1 MKKLSVLMLSL
12 VMTFGAMAQNFTFQK
27 GEKTFE
33 QKAIEYA
40 KQKRSGVH
48 TQTPKTNPAVAITI
62 NDIQAG
68 TVNATFTPAENV
80 TKYYFCGTETG
91 MIEELVEFYE
101 MFGLSMTV
109 AEYITYVAQ
118 DSSNVEMTVDVEG
131 FTPNTAS
138 SIYVAALLNDGTY
151 EVITSDFTT
160 LSLGGSGDA
169 TLTINVYDVAQTS
182 AFISITPN
190 DQSAHYGLV
199 LTTQEELDEIGFTT
213 DSLIAYFNGTEY
225 QKYYYELNEEMP
237 GLDPSTE
244 YLVYAMAFNADGV
257 ASELYEVSFT
267 TTYYGGEGLAEVA
280 MTATNPT
287 ANSFDISFV
296 PNDQTNYYYYLIAD
310 QSFYTDLGLETTAD
324 IAAWAQAN
332 QQKNYGELAGTVGD
346 LVMGTEYICYAI
358 PFNANNELGTVAQT
372 TITTLSLGGTGVAE
386 VEIVV
391 ENVETTTFDV
401 AFTMNEETAY
411 YYYLIAEETILE
423 EYGLTTQD
431 AILDYFA
438 QYGEATYENL
448 GGTISD
454 CVNGDLMKV
463 YTFPYNGNNEL
474 GTVNLVELVMGE
486 GVVGL
491 NDVMTSVEANLYPNP
506 ANSHINVSS
515 LSIIDRVQITN
526 VLGQIVMTK
535 EIGANGANI
544 NIESLE
550 AGNYFVTIYTNQGVA
565 TKKLLVK

>member
-118 DSSNVEMTVDVEG
+118 DSATAELTVDVVD

-199 LTTQEELDEIGFTT
+199 LTTQEELDEIGYTT

-225 QKYYYELNEEMP
+225 QKYYYELDEEMP

-372 TITTLSLGGTGVAE
+372 TITTLTLGGTGVAE
-386 VEIVV
+386 VAIEVAEV
-391 ENVETTTFDV
+391 EATSFYVEF
-401 AFTMNEETAY
+401 AMNQETAY
-411 YYYLIAEETILE
+411 FYYLIAEEEILE
-423 EYGLTTQD
+423 EYGLTTQE
-431 AILDYFA
+431 AIEEYFA
-438 QYGEATYENL
+438 AYGEAAYEDL
-448 GGTISD
+448 AGDVSD
-454 CVNGDLMKV
+454 LTDGSLVKV

-474 GTVNLVELVMGE
+474 GIVNLVDVRMGE

-491 NDVMTSVEANLYPNP
+491 NDVMTNVEANLYPNP
-506 ANSHINVSS
+506 ANQYFNVSS
-515 LSIIDRVQITN
+515 LSIIDRVQISN
-526 VLGQIVMTK
+526 VLGQVVMTK

>member
-12 VMTFGAMAQNFTFQK
+12 AMTFGAMAQNFTFQK

-68 TVNATFTPAENV
+68 TVNATFTPSENV
-80 TKYYFCGTETG
+80 VKYYFCGTETG
-91 MIEELVEFYE
+91 MIEDLVEFYE
-101 MFGLSMTV
+101 MFGMSMTV

-199 LTTQEELDEIGFTT
+199 LTTQAELDGIGFTT

-225 QKYYYELNEEMP
+225 QKYYYELDEEMP

-267 TTYYGGEGLAEVA
+267 TTYYGGEGLAEIA

-332 QQKNYGELAGTVGD
+332 QQKNYGELEGTVGD

-386 VEIVV
+386 VEIIVGEV
-391 ENVETTTFDV
+391 AETSFEV
-401 AFTMNEETAY
+401 AFEMNEETAY

-423 EYGLTTQD
+423 QYGLTTQD

-438 QYGEATYENL
+438 QNGEASYEDL
-448 GGTISD
+448 GGAIND
-454 CVNGDLMKV
+454 CVEGTIMKV
-463 YTFPYNGNNEL
+463 FTFPYNGNNEL
-474 GTVNLVELVMGE
+474 GTVNTVDILMGE

-491 NDVMTSVEANLYPNP
+491 NDVMTNVEANLYPNP
-506 ANSHINVSS
+506 ANQYFNVSS

-544 NIESLE
+544 NIENLE
-550 AGNYFVTIYTNQGVA
+550 AGNYFVTIYTKQGVA

>member
-27 GEKTFE
+27 GDKTFE

-68 TVNATFTPAENV
+68 TVNATFTPSENV
-80 TKYYFCGTETG
+80 VKYYFCGTETG
-91 MIEELVEFYE
+91 MIEDLVEFYE

-199 LTTQEELDEIGFTT
+199 LTTQEELDELGYTT

-225 QKYYYELNEEMP
+225 QKYYYELDEEMP

-267 TTYYGGEGLAEVA
+267 TTYYGGFGLAEVA

-310 QSFYTDLGLETTAD
+310 QSFYTELGLETTAD
-324 IAAWAQAN
+324 IAAWAQTN

-386 VEIVV
+386 VEIIVGEV
-391 ENVETTTFDV
+391 AETSFEV
-401 AFTMNEETAY
+401 AFEMNEETAY

-423 EYGLTTQD
+423 QYGLTTQD

-438 QYGEATYENL
+438 QNGEASYEDL
-448 GGTISD
+448 GGTIAD
-454 CVNGDLMKV
+454 CVEGTIMKV
-463 YTFPYNGNNEL
+463 FTFPYNANNTL
-474 GTVNLVELVMGE
+474 GTVNTVDILMGE

-491 NDVMTSVEANLYPNP
+491 NDVMTNVEANLYPNP
-506 ANSHINVSS
+506 ANQYFNVSS
-515 LSIIDRVQITN
+515 LSIIDRVQISN
-526 VLGQIVMTK
+526 VLGQVVMTK

-544 NIESLE
+544 NIENLE
-550 AGNYFVTIYTNQGVA
+550 AGNYFVTIYTNQGVV

>member
-48 TQTPKTNPAVAITI
+48 TQTPKTNPAVAITL
-62 NDIQAG
+62 NDIQAS
-68 TVNATFTPAENV
+68 TVNATFTPSENV
-80 TKYYFCGTETG
+80 VKYYFCGTETG
-91 MIEELVEFYE
+91 MIEDLVAFYE

-109 AEYITYVAQ
+109 AEYVTYVAQ
-118 DSSNVEMTVDVEG
+118 DSSSVEMTADVEG

-151 EVITSDFTT
+151 EVVTSDFTT
-160 LSLGGSGDA
+160 AAIGGSGDA
-169 TLTINVYDVAQTS
+169 ALAINIYDVAETS
-182 AFISITPN
+182 AFIQITPN
-190 DQSAHYGLV
+190 DQVGYYGLV
-199 LTTQEELDEIGFTT
+199 LTTQAELDGIGFTD

-225 QKYYYELNEEMP
+225 TRYYFELDEEMP

-257 ASELYEVSFT
+257 ASELYEYSFT
-267 TTYYGGEGLAEVA
+267 TLAYGGEGVAEVA
-280 MTATNPT
+280 MTVTNPT
-287 ANSFDISFV
+287 ATSFDISFV
-296 PNDQTNYYYYLIAD
+296 PNDQTNYYYYIIAD
-310 QSFYTDLGLETTAD
+310 QSFFNELSLSTQEDVV
-324 IAAWAQAN
+324 AWAEAN

-358 PFNANNELGTVAQT
+358 PYNANNELGTIAQT
-372 TITTLSLGGTGVAE
+372 TITTLTLGGTGVAE

-391 ENVETTTFDV
+391 ENVEATTFDV
-401 AFTMNEETAY
+401 TFTMNEETAY
-411 YYYLIAEETILE
+411 YYYLIAEESILE

-438 QYGEATYENL
+438 QYGEASYEDL

-463 YTFPYNGNNEL
+463 YTFAYNGNNEL

-486 GVVGL
+486 GVLGL

-506 ANSHINVSS
+506 ANDFINVSS

-526 VLGQIVMTK
+526 VLGQVVMTK

>member
-1 MKKLSVLMLSL
+1 MLSL

-48 TQTPKTNPAVAITI
+48 HQTPKTNPAVAITI

-68 TVNATFTPAENV
+68 TVNATFTPSENV
-80 TKYYFCGTETG
+80 VKYYFCGTETG
-91 MIEELVEFYE
+91 MIEDLVEFYE

-138 SIYVAALLNDGTY
+138 SIYVAALLNDNTY

-199 LTTQEELDEIGFTT
+199 LTTQEELDELGYTA

-225 QKYYYELNEEMP
+225 QKYYYELDEEMP

-267 TTYYGGEGLAEVA
+267 TTYYGGEGLAEIA

-372 TITTLSLGGTGVAE
+372 TITTLTLGGTGVAE
-386 VEIVV
+386 VEIIVGEV
-391 ENVETTTFDV
+391 AETSFEV
-401 AFTMNEETAY
+401 AFEMNEETAY

-423 EYGLTTQD
+423 QYGLTTQD

-438 QYGEATYENL
+438 QNGEASYEDL
-448 GGTISD
+448 GGTIAD
-454 CVNGDLMKV
+454 CVEGTIMKV
-463 YTFPYNGNNEL
+463 FTFPYNGNNEL
-474 GTVNLVELVMGE
+474 GTVNLVDVRMGE

-491 NDVMTSVEANLYPNP
+491 NDVMTNVEANLYPNP
-506 ANSHINVSS
+506 ANQYFNVSS
-515 LSIIDRVQITN
+515 LSIIDRVQISN

>member
-118 DSSNVEMTVDVEG
+118 DSATAELTVDVVD

-199 LTTQEELDEIGFTT
+199 LTTQEELDEIGYTT

-225 QKYYYELNEEMP
+225 QKYYYELDEEMP

-310 QSFYTDLGLETTAD
+310 QSFYTELGLETTAD

-372 TITTLSLGGTGVAE
+372 TITTLTLGGTGVAE
-386 VEIVV
+386 VEIEVA
-391 ENVETTTFDV
+391 NVAETDFEV
-401 AFTMNEETAY
+401 YFSMNEETAY
-411 YYYLIAEETILE
+411 YYYLIAEESVLE
-423 EYGLTTQD
+423 QYGLTTQD

-438 QYGEATYENL
+438 QYGEASYEDL
-448 GGTISD
+448 GGTIAD
-454 CVNGDLMKV
+454 CVEGTIMKV
-463 YTFPYNGNNEL
+463 FTFPYNANNTL
-474 GTVNLVELVMGE
+474 GTVNTVDILMGE

-491 NDVMTSVEANLYPNP
+491 NDVMTNVEANLYPNP
-506 ANSHINVSS
+506 ANQYFNVSS

-526 VLGQIVMTK
+526 VLGQVVMTK

>member
-91 MIEELVEFYE
+91 MIEDLVEFYE

-199 LTTQEELDEIGFTT
+199 LTTQEELDEIGYTT

-267 TTYYGGEGLAEVA
+267 TTYYGGEGLAEIA

-346 LVMGTEYICYAI
+346 LMMGTEYICYAI

-372 TITTLSLGGTGVAE
+372 TITTLTLGGTGVAE
-386 VEIVV
+386 VEIEVA
-391 ENVETTTFDV
+391 NVAETDFEV
-401 AFTMNEETAY
+401 YFTMNEETAY
-411 YYYLIAEETILE
+411 YYYLIAEESVLE
-423 EYGLTTQD
+423 QYGLTTQD

-438 QYGEATYENL
+438 QNGEASYEDL
-448 GGTISD
+448 GGTIAD
-454 CVNGDLMKV
+454 CVEGTIMKV
-463 YTFPYNGNNEL
+463 FTFPYNANNTL
-474 GTVNLVELVMGE
+474 GTVNTVDILMGE

-526 VLGQIVMTK
+526 VLGQVVMTK

>member
-80 TKYYFCGTETG
+80 VKYYFLGTETG
-91 MIEELVEFYE
+91 MIEDLVEFYE

-109 AEYITYVAQ
+109 AEYITYTAQ

-138 SIYVAALLNDGTY
+138 SIYVAALLNDNTY

-199 LTTQEELDEIGFTT
+199 LTTQEELDEIGYTT

-225 QKYYYELNEEMP
+225 QKYYYELDEEMP

-267 TTYYGGEGLAEVA
+267 TTYYGGFGLAEIA

-372 TITTLSLGGTGVAE
+372 TITTLTLGGTGVAE
-386 VEIVV
+386 VEIIVGEV
-391 ENVETTTFDV
+391 AETSFEV
-401 AFTMNEETAY
+401 AFEMNEETAY

-423 EYGLTTQD
+423 QYGLTTQD

-438 QYGEATYENL
+438 QNGEASYEDL
-448 GGTISD
+448 GGTIAD
-454 CVNGDLMKV
+454 CVEGTIMKV
-463 YTFPYNGNNEL
+463 FTFPYNANNTL
-474 GTVNLVELVMGE
+474 GTVNTVDILMGE

-526 VLGQIVMTK
+526 VLGQVVMTK

-544 NIESLE
+544 NIENLE
-550 AGNYFVTIYTNQGVA
+550 AGNYFVTIYTKQGVA

>member
-48 TQTPKTNPAVAITI
+48 TQTPKTNPAVAITL
-62 NDIQAG
+62 NDIQAS
-68 TVNATFTPAENV
+68 TVNATFTPSENV
-80 TKYYFCGTETG
+80 VKYYFCGTETG
-91 MIEELVEFYE
+91 MIEDLVAFYE

-109 AEYITYVAQ
+109 AEYVTYVAQ
-118 DSSNVEMTVDVEG
+118 DSSSVEMTADVEG

-151 EVITSDFTT
+151 EVVTSDFTT
-160 LSLGGSGDA
+160 AAIGGSGDA
-169 TLTINVYDVAQTS
+169 ALAINIYDVAETS
-182 AFISITPN
+182 AFIQITPN
-190 DQSAHYGLV
+190 DQVGYYGLV
-199 LTTQEELDEIGFTT
+199 LTTQAELDGIGFTD

-225 QKYYYELNEEMP
+225 TRYYFELDEEMP

-257 ASELYEVSFT
+257 ASELYEYSFT
-267 TTYYGGEGLAEVA
+267 TLAYGGEGVAEVA
-280 MTATNPT
+280 MTVTNPT
-287 ANSFDISFV
+287 ATSFDISFV
-296 PNDQTNYYYYLIAD
+296 PNDQTNYYYYIIAD
-310 QSFYTDLGLETTAD
+310 QSFFNELSLSTQEDVV
-324 IAAWAQAN
+324 AWAEAN

-358 PFNANNELGTVAQT
+358 PYNANNELGTIAQT
-372 TITTLSLGGTGVAE
+372 TITTLTLGGTGVAE

-391 ENVETTTFDV
+391 ENVEATTFDV
-401 AFTMNEETAY
+401 TFTMNEETAY
-411 YYYLIAEETILE
+411 YYYLIEEESILE

-438 QYGEATYENL
+438 QYGEASYEDL

-463 YTFPYNGNNEL
+463 YTFAYNGNNEL

-486 GVVGL
+486 GVLGL

-506 ANSHINVSS
+506 ANDFINVSS

-526 VLGQIVMTK
+526 VLGQVVMTK

-565 TKKLLVK
+565 TKTLLVK

>member
-40 KQKRSGVH
+40 KQNNKGVH

-118 DSSNVEMTVDVEG
+118 DSATAELTVDVVD

-169 TLTINVYDVAQTS
+169 TLTINVHDIAQTS

-199 LTTQEELDEIGFTT
+199 LTTQEELDELGYTA

-225 QKYYYELNEEMP
+225 QKYYYELDEEMP

-267 TTYYGGEGLAEVA
+267 TTYYGGFGLAEIA

-310 QSFYTDLGLETTAD
+310 QSFYTELGLETTAD

-332 QQKNYGELAGTVGD
+332 QQKNYGEL
-346 LVMGTEYICYAI
+346 E
-358 PFNANNELGTVAQT
+358 
-372 TITTLSLGGTGVAE
+372 
-386 VEIVV
+386 
-391 ENVETTTFDV
+391 
-401 AFTMNEETAY
+401 
-411 YYYLIAEETILE
+411 
-423 EYGLTTQD
+423 
-431 AILDYFA
+431 
-438 QYGEATYENL
+438 
-448 GGTISD
+448 
-454 CVNGDLMKV
+454 
-463 YTFPYNGNNEL
+463 
-474 GTVNLVELVMGE
+474 
-486 GVVGL
+486 
-491 NDVMTSVEANLYPNP
+491 
-506 ANSHINVSS
+506 
-515 LSIIDRVQITN
+515 
-526 VLGQIVMTK
+526 
-535 EIGANGANI
+535 
-544 NIESLE
+544 
-550 AGNYFVTIYTNQGVA
+550 
-565 TKKLLVK
+565 

>member
-1 MKKLSVLMLSL
+1 MLSL

-27 GEKTFE
+27 GEKSFE

-80 TKYYFCGTETG
+80 VKYYFLGTETG
-91 MIEELVEFYE
+91 MIEDLVEFYE

-109 AEYITYVAQ
+109 AEYITYTAQ

-138 SIYVAALLNDGTY
+138 SIYVAALLNDNTY

-225 QKYYYELNEEMP
+225 QKYYYELDEEMP

-267 TTYYGGEGLAEVA
+267 TTYYGGFGLAEIA

-332 QQKNYGELAGTVGD
+332 QQKNYGELEGTVGD

-372 TITTLSLGGTGVAE
+372 TITTLTLGGTGVAE
-386 VEIVV
+386 VEIEVA
-391 ENVETTTFDV
+391 NVAETDFEV
-401 AFTMNEETAY
+401 YFSMNEETAY
-411 YYYLIAEETILE
+411 YYYLIAEESVLE
-423 EYGLTTQD
+423 QYGLTTQD

-438 QYGEATYENL
+438 QNGEASYEDL
-448 GGTISD
+448 GGTIAD
-454 CVNGDLMKV
+454 CVEGTIMKV
-463 YTFPYNGNNEL
+463 FTFPYNANNTL
-474 GTVNLVELVMGE
+474 GTVNTVDILMGE

-526 VLGQIVMTK
+526 VLGQVVMTK

-550 AGNYFVTIYTNQGVA
+550 AGNYFVTIYTKQGVA

>member
-1 MKKLSVLMLSL
+1 MLSL

-27 GEKTFE
+27 GDKTFE

-48 TQTPKTNPAVAITI
+48 HQTPKTNPAVAITI

-118 DSSNVEMTVDVEG
+118 DSATAELTVDVVD

-199 LTTQEELDEIGFTT
+199 LTTQEELDEIGYTT

-225 QKYYYELNEEMP
+225 QKYYYELDEEMP

-267 TTYYGGEGLAEVA
+267 TTYYGGEGVAEVA

-332 QQKNYGELAGTVGD
+332 QQKNYGELEGTVGD

-386 VEIVV
+386 VEIIVGEV
-391 ENVETTTFDV
+391 AETSFEV
-401 AFTMNEETAY
+401 AFEMNEETAY

-423 EYGLTTQD
+423 QYGLTTQD

-438 QYGEATYENL
+438 QNGEASYEDL
-448 GGTISD
+448 GGTIAD
-454 CVNGDLMKV
+454 CVEGTIMKV
-463 YTFPYNGNNEL
+463 FTFPYNANNTL
-474 GTVNLVELVMGE
+474 GTVNTVDILMGE

-491 NDVMTSVEANLYPNP
+491 NDVMTNVEANLYPNP
-506 ANSHINVSS
+506 ANQYFNVSS
-515 LSIIDRVQITN
+515 LSIIDRVQISN

-550 AGNYFVTIYTNQGVA
+550 AGNYFVTIYTNQGVV

>member
-48 TQTPKTNPAVAITI
+48 TQTPKTNPAVAITL
-62 NDIQAG
+62 NDIQAS
-68 TVNATFTPAENV
+68 TVNATFTPSENV
-80 TKYYFCGTETG
+80 VKYYFCGTETG
-91 MIEELVEFYE
+91 MIEDLVAFYE

-109 AEYITYVAQ
+109 AEYVTYVAQ
-118 DSSNVEMTVDVEG
+118 DSSSVEMTADVEG

-151 EVITSDFTT
+151 EVVTSDFTT
-160 LSLGGSGDA
+160 AAIGGSGDA
-169 TLTINVYDVAQTS
+169 ALAINIYDVAETS
-182 AFISITPN
+182 AFIQITPN
-190 DQSAHYGLV
+190 DQVGYYGLV
-199 LTTQEELDEIGFTT
+199 LTTQAELDGIGFTD

-225 QKYYYELNEEMP
+225 TRYYFELDEEMP

-257 ASELYEVSFT
+257 ASELYEYSFT
-267 TTYYGGEGLAEVA
+267 TLAYGGEGVAEVA
-280 MTATNPT
+280 MTVTNPT
-287 ANSFDISFV
+287 ATSFDISFV
-296 PNDQTNYYYYLIAD
+296 PNDQTNYYYYIIAD
-310 QSFYTDLGLETTAD
+310 QSFFNELSLSTQEDVV
-324 IAAWAQAN
+324 AWAEAN

-358 PFNANNELGTVAQT
+358 PYNANNELGTIAQT
-372 TITTLSLGGTGVAE
+372 TITTLTLGGTGVAE

-391 ENVETTTFDV
+391 ENVEATTFDV
-401 AFTMNEETAY
+401 TFTMNEETAY
-411 YYYLIAEETILE
+411 YYYLIEEESILE

-438 QYGEATYENL
+438 QYGEASYEDL

-463 YTFPYNGNNEL
+463 YTFAYNGNNEL

-486 GVVGL
+486 GVLGL

-506 ANSHINVSS
+506 ANDFINVSS

-526 VLGQIVMTK
+526 VLGQVVMTK

>member
-1 MKKLSVLMLSL
+1 
-12 VMTFGAMAQNFTFQK
+12 MTFGAMAQNFSLIK

-40 KQKRSGVH
+40 QKTKSGVH
-48 TQTPKTNPAVAITI
+48 NHTPKTNPAVTITL
-62 NDIQAG
+62 NDIQAA

-91 MIEELVEFYE
+91 MIEDLVEFYE

-151 EVITSDFTT
+151 EVVTSDFTT
-160 LSLGGSGDA
+160 ASIGGSGDA
-169 TLTINVYDVAQTS
+169 ALTINVYDIAETS

-190 DQSAHYGLV
+190 DQSAYYGLI
-199 LTTQEELDEIGFTT
+199 LTTQAELDGMGFNN
-213 DSLIAYFNGTEY
+213 DSIMAYFNGNEY
-225 QKYYYELNEEMP
+225 QKYYFELDEEMP
-237 GLDPSTE
+237 GLDPSTT
-244 YLVYAMAFNADGV
+244 YLVYAIAFNVDGV
-257 ASELYEVSFT
+257 ASELYEIPFT
-267 TTYYGGEGLAEVA
+267 TLSYGGEGLAEVA

-296 PNDQTNYYYYLIAD
+296 PNDQTNYYYYVIAD
-310 QSFYTDLGLETTAD
+310 QTFYNDLNLSTSD
-324 IAAWAQAN
+324 DVVAWAQAN
-332 QQKNYGELAGTVGD
+332 QVKNFGELGGTVSD
-346 LVMGTEYICYAI
+346 LDMGTEYICYAI
-358 PFNANNELGTVAQT
+358 PFNANNELGTVSST

-391 ENVETTTFDV
+391 ENVEATTFDV
-401 AFTMNEETAY
+401 TFTMNEETAY
-411 YYYLIAEETILE
+411 YYYLIAEESILE
-423 EYGLTTQD
+423 QYGLTTQE
-431 AILDYFA
+431 AILEYFA
-438 QYGEATYENL
+438 QNGEKSYENL

-454 CVNGDLMKV
+454 CANGSLMKV
-463 YTFPYNGNNEL
+463 YTFAYNGNNEL
-474 GTVNLVELVMGE
+474 GTVNLVDIIMGE

-491 NDVMTSVEANLYPNP
+491 NDVMTNVDVNIYPNP
-506 ANSHINVSS
+506 ANKFINVSS

-526 VLGQIVMTK
+526 VLGQVVMVK

-544 NIESLE
+544 NIENLKS
-550 AGNYFVTIYTNQGVA
+550 GNYFVTIYSNEGVA

>member
-1 MKKLSVLMLSL
+1 
-12 VMTFGAMAQNFTFQK
+12 MTFGAMAQNFTFQK

-91 MIEELVEFYE
+91 MIEDLVEFYE

-160 LSLGGSGDA
+160 LSLGGSGEA

-182 AFISITPN
+182 AFISIIPN

-199 LTTQEELDEIGFTT
+199 LTTQAELDGIGFTV

-225 QKYYYELNEEMP
+225 QKYYYELDEEMP

-310 QSFYTDLGLETTAD
+310 QSFYTDLGLETTSD
-324 IAAWAQAN
+324 VAAWAQAN
-332 QQKNYGELAGTVGD
+332 QQKNYGELEGTVGD
-346 LVMGTEYICYAI
+346 LAMGTEYICYAI

-372 TITTLSLGGTGVAE
+372 TITTLTLGGTGVAE
-386 VEIVV
+386 VEIIVGEV
-391 ENVETTTFDV
+391 AETSFEV
-401 AFTMNEETAY
+401 AFEMNEETAY

-423 EYGLTTQD
+423 QYGLTTQD

-438 QYGEATYENL
+438 QNGEASYEDL
-448 GGTISD
+448 GGAIND
-454 CVNGDLMKV
+454 CVEGTIMKV
-463 YTFPYNGNNEL
+463 FTFPYNGNNEL
-474 GTVNLVELVMGE
+474 GTVNTVDILMGE

-491 NDVMTSVEANLYPNP
+491 NDVMTNVEANLYPNP
-506 ANSHINVSS
+506 ANQYFNVSS

-550 AGNYFVTIYTNQGVA
+550 AGNYFVTIYTKQGVA

>member
-12 VMTFGAMAQNFTFQK
+12 VMTFGAMAQNFSLIK

-80 TKYYFCGTETG
+80 VKYYFLGTETG
-91 MIEELVEFYE
+91 MIEDLVEFYE

-109 AEYITYVAQ
+109 AEYITYTAQ
-118 DSSNVEMTVDVEG
+118 DSSNVELTVDVEG

-225 QKYYYELNEEMP
+225 QKYYYELDEEMP

-267 TTYYGGEGLAEVA
+267 TTYYGGFGLAEVA

-372 TITTLSLGGTGVAE
+372 TITTLTLGGTGVAE
-386 VEIVV
+386 VEIIVGEV
-391 ENVETTTFDV
+391 AETSFEV
-401 AFTMNEETAY
+401 AFEMNEETAY

-423 EYGLTTQD
+423 QYGLTTQD

-438 QYGEATYENL
+438 QNGEASYEDL
-448 GGTISD
+448 GGAIND
-454 CVNGDLMKV
+454 CVEGTIMKV
-463 YTFPYNGNNEL
+463 FTFPYNGNNEL
-474 GTVNLVELVMGE
+474 GTVNTVDILMGE

-491 NDVMTSVEANLYPNP
+491 NDVMTNVEANLYPNP
-506 ANSHINVSS
+506 ANQYFNVSS

-550 AGNYFVTIYTNQGVA
+550 AGNYFVTIYTKQGVA

>member
-1 MKKLSVLMLSL
+1 MLSL

-27 GEKTFE
+27 GDKTFE

-118 DSSNVEMTVDVEG
+118 DSATAELTVDVEG

-267 TTYYGGEGLAEVA
+267 TTYYGGFGLAEIA

-310 QSFYTDLGLETTAD
+310 QSFYTELGLETTAD

-332 QQKNYGELAGTVGD
+332 QQKNYGELEGTVGD
-346 LVMGTEYICYAI
+346 LMMGTEYICYAI

-372 TITTLSLGGTGVAE
+372 TITTLTLGGTGVAE
-386 VEIVV
+386 VEIEVA
-391 ENVETTTFDV
+391 NVAETDFEV
-401 AFTMNEETAY
+401 YFSMNEETAY
-411 YYYLIAEETILE
+411 YYYLIAEESVLE
-423 EYGLTTQD
+423 QYGLTTQD

-438 QYGEATYENL
+438 QNGEASYEDL
-448 GGTISD
+448 GGTIAD
-454 CVNGDLMKV
+454 CVEGTIMKV
-463 YTFPYNGNNEL
+463 FTFPYNANNTL
-474 GTVNLVELVMGE
+474 GTVNTVDILMGE

-506 ANSHINVSS
+506 ANQYFNVSS

-526 VLGQIVMTK
+526 VLGQVVMTK

-550 AGNYFVTIYTNQGVA
+550 AGNYFVTIYTKQGVA

>member
-12 VMTFGAMAQNFTFQK
+12 AMTFGAMAQNFTLQK

-68 TVNATFTPAENV
+68 IVNATFTPAENV
-80 TKYYFCGTETG
+80 VKYYFLGTETG
-91 MIEELVEFYE
+91 MIEDLVEFYE
-101 MFGLSMTV
+101 MFGMSMTV
-109 AEYITYVAQ
+109 AEYITYTAQ

-138 SIYVAALLNDGTY
+138 SIYVAALLNDNTY

-199 LTTQEELDEIGFTT
+199 LTTQEELDELGYTA

-225 QKYYYELNEEMP
+225 QKYYYELDEEMP

-267 TTYYGGEGLAEVA
+267 TTYYGGEGLAEIA

-372 TITTLSLGGTGVAE
+372 TITTLTLGGTGVAE
-386 VEIVV
+386 VAIEVDEVGTTSFYV
-391 ENVETTTFDV
+391 EF
-401 AFTMNEETAY
+401 AMNQETAY
-411 YYYLIAEETILE
+411 YYYLIAEEEILE
-423 EYGLTTQD
+423 EYGLTTQE
-431 AILDYFA
+431 AIEEYFA
-438 QYGEATYENL
+438 SYGEAAYEDLSGNV
-448 GGTISD
+448 SD
-454 CVNGDLMKV
+454 LTDGSLVKV

-474 GTVNLVELVMGE
+474 GIVNLVDVRMGE

-491 NDVMTSVEANLYPNP
+491 NDVMTNVEANLYPNP
-506 ANSHINVSS
+506 ANQYFNVSS
-515 LSIIDRVQITN
+515 LSIIDRVQISN
-526 VLGQIVMTK
+526 VLGQVVMTK

-544 NIESLE
+544 NIENLE